1 MLEAFRCAISGSSRR
16 SPLFFHI
23 AVVLVTVSLFRG
35 NNWKAIAG
43 KIAFVAIGF
52 LFVFLFELYK
62 GYRSAA
68 GQPQLNGGQLWRR
81 FVIVAVALST
91 IYIGLAV
98 YLAVFSGN
106 PDGLALLF
114 PFYLILLFSCALPLF
129 WEVRDLRA
137 IENEG
142 DSI

>member
-1 MLEAFRCAISGSSRR
+1 MLEAFMRAISEGSRR
-16 SPLFFHI
+16 SPLFSHI

-35 NNWKAIAG
+35 NNWKAIAS
-43 KIAFVAIGF
+43 KVAFVAIGF
-52 LFVFLFELYK
+52 LFVFLFEFYK
-62 GYRSAA
+62 GCRTAA
-68 GQPQLNGGQLWRR
+68 GGPQLNGGQLWRR
-81 FVIVAVALST
+81 FAIVAVLLSIT
-91 IYIGLAV
+91 YIGLVV

-114 PFYLILLFSCALPLF
+114 PFYLLLLFSCALPLF
-129 WEVRDLRA
+129 WELRDLRV